1 MASIMHKIKAY
12 LYENLLTDDPN
23 DYVARVSSERTLDI
37 SSICSSAANR
47 GGADVSAATMEHSV
61 KLFFKET
68 KYQLYDGYSINV
80 GGYFT
85 ASPVIKGVF
94 NSPTETFNTD
104 KHSIGFQFIQGDAL
118 RSDLSSIE
126 VDILGVA
133 DSSISISQVTDVKTN
148 SVNDKLTPNRNLK
161 IKGYKVK
168 LAGDN
173 ATVGVYFV
181 NQTTGERTKVDSTDM
196 VNNNPSEL
204 VIVIPEL
211 VAGTY
216 KVEVTS
222 QFSGAVLLK
231 EPRTATFDKT
241 LTVQ

>member
-1 MASIMHKIKAY
+1 MATIMHKIKAY

-61 KLFFKET
+61 KLFLKEMR
-68 KYQLYDGYSINV
+68 YQLCDGYSINA

-94 NSPTETFNTD
+94 NSPTETFNNN
-104 KHSIGFQFIQGDAL
+104 KHSIVFQFNQGDSL
-118 RSDLSSIE
+118 RSELPFIE

-133 DSSISISQVTDVKTN
+133 DTSISILQITDVKTG
-148 SVNDKLTPNRNLK
+148 SVNDKLTPNRNIK
-161 IKGYKVK
+161 IKGYKLK

-173 ATVGVYFV
+173 AKVGVYFV
-181 NQTTGERTKVDSTDM
+181 NQTTDERTKVDSTEM
-196 VNNNPSEL
+196 VSNNPSEL
-204 VIVIPEL
+204 VIVVPEL
-211 VAGTY
+211 AAGIY

-222 QFSGAVLLK
+222 QFSGAALLK
-231 EPRTATFDKT
+231 EPKTATFDKI